1 MTLMTVITRKIIEE
15 EIDDLEQIDL
25 KIDKN
30 LDIPIVNDDQ

>member
-15 EIDDLEQIDL
+15 QIDDLEQIDL